1 MAPQHL
7 PQGAETLQPLQMKTA
22 LCQQGFGLLAA
33 DLAIFQRFTYGPL
46 HPIQRPQRLLARLLE
61 ILCQHGQGIRQYP
74 FGEAVVRFLAKQPIV
89 GAEPLL
95 DRLQVGLD
103 GGQCILQFELGVEQ
117 ALLIK
122 SPRQLACTLYQLLQP
137 AARAFDAGRRRAVIP
152 GDGGQVMGLIQ
163 HIDALIRGRQND
175 AAAHGEIGEQ

>member
-1 MAPQHL
+1 MVV
-7 PQGAETLQPLQMKTA
+7 
-22 LCQQGFGLLAA
+22 GF
-33 DLAIFQRFTYGPL
+33 T
-46 HPIQRPQRLLARLLE
+46 
-61 ILCQHGQGIRQYP
+61 
-74 FGEAVVRFLAKQPIV
+74 AKQPIV

-103 GGQCILQFELGVEQ
+103 GGQRILQFELGVEQ
-117 ALLIK
+117 AFLIK
-122 SPRQLACTLYQLLQP
+122 RPRQLACTLYQLLQP